1 MRMVVPWLL
10 AGAIALPLTGCTAQ
24 AQEGPPNMTGIT
36 SHPCVLVNAETLP
49 ELKAKCAA
57 DQPTRFGFR
66 TGDFWAEI
74 KRNADRLAAL
84 PPYRYA
90 VKIPG
95 EGGVILE
102 EWSYELSD
110 QTPPPHP
117 KSPNYPPWTAMF
129 QERDDSISTRLIHFS
144 FAYLVTGED
153 LYFQRAREIAL
164 HLTKWEQ
171 WTDASYGG
179 GRIKACL
186 DTGHCTYSM
195 AMFYDWCYERL
206 TEAERREVREALV
219 GKGIEPILGFVD
231 HYPPDTNGYAV
242 LLSGATLAA
251 LAIRPEDARG
261 GGYLTTCLEKTR
273 VSLDKGGKDGG
284 TFEGP
289 MYGTYLLD
297 SFALSFDA
305 LTAAR
310 VEHDLFEHPYLATMP
325 RYCLGLL
332 APDTKQIPCFSDGSP
347 GVAVPKLMSILAH
360 RGSKEAAY
368 YLQLIGY
375 LDPSAVYGVYDLIRF
390 DESKL
395 DPQPPAWNPSSV
407 FVDIGYASLRDGF
420 NAQAPSLFF
429 KSGPTT
435 NDIGH
440 NHYDHNAFVV
450 SYGGQWIV
458 PDRGYHDF
466 YVPARRKFSLG
477 SIGHCT
483 VVMDVDEAWMQD
495 TTVPSPGH
503 DQVNRAGGAITE
515 FFAGS
520 AFDYVKGEAAAPYN
534 KGDNVVLDQ
543 FDRRIVYVKP
553 HFFVLHDQLAA
564 PQPHAYSF
572 LLHSDGSGDIET
584 DGDGYRL
591 VRTQAQMFTRVLS
604 SVPTRSRVRTYPGAE
619 DYGPFLRVETEPT
632 AAATFTAFLCPQPYQ
647 NPEFLRNG
655 DFEQGMAGWHPRANE
670 DLPNH
675 KIVTDNPAQGQQ
687 CASIEGSGYY
697 YSDRFSLPAGTHVTA
712 RVKIRTGGTPA
723 DEGATMHLYFW
734 KGGSAFANVAAGPF
748 RSEAWTEQTISGTV
762 PEGTEQ
768 VSLALEYFAPGVGYF
783 DDVRIE
789 TDMEVPEPVTPQVTP
804 LGSNGLDVT
813 IGQERY
819 VVLCNTSGQAIE
831 AGGLRTDGVI
841 AVVGLGANGQPSRAF
856 IQGGTLVSWEGRD
869 LLRLSQTGT
878 AEVTLSDSHLVAQA
892 TSDVTPHAPL
902 PEQATLFFGRQADG
916 ATLNGRQ
923 AAIRTTREGVYLGTQ

>member
-1 MRMVVPWLL
+1 MMPRLLLLVPL
-10 AGAIALPLTGCTAQ
+10 ALTTLFLGCAAQ
-24 AQEGPPNMTGIT
+24 SQEAPPNMTGVT
-36 SHPCVLVNAETLP
+36 SHPCVLLNAETLTA
-49 ELKAKCAA
+49 LKTKCAA

-66 TGDFWAEI
+66 TSDFWADA
-74 KRNADRLAAL
+74 KAKADRLAAL
-84 PPYRYA
+84 PPYKYA

-95 EGGVILE
+95 EGGVVLE

-129 QERDDSISTRLIHFS
+129 QERDDSITTRLIHFS

-153 LYFQRAREIAL
+153 FYFAKAREIAL

-171 WTDASYGG
+171 WTDASYGS

-195 AMFYDWCYERL
+195 AMFYDWCYQRL
-206 TEAERREVREALV
+206 SEAERREVSEALV
-219 GKGIEPILGFVD
+219 SKGIEPILGYVD

-242 LLSGATLAA
+242 LLAGATLAA
-251 LAIRPEDARG
+251 LAIRPEDPRG
-261 GGYLTTCLEKTR
+261 GEFLTICLQKTR
-273 VSLDKGGKDGG
+273 VSLDRGGKDGG

-310 VEHDLFEHPYLATMP
+310 VEHDLFAHPYLATMP

-332 APDTKQIPCFSDGSP
+332 APDTKQIPCFSDGEP

-360 RGSKEAAY
+360 RGSTEAAY

-375 LDPSAVYGVYDLIRF
+375 LDASVVYGIYDFIRF

-395 DPQPPAWNPSSV
+395 DPQPPTWNPSSV

-435 NDIGH
+435 NNIGH

-450 SYGGQWIV
+450 SYGGQWLV
-458 PDRGYHDF
+458 PDRGYHDI

-483 VVMDVDEAWMQD
+483 VVLDVDEAWMQD

-534 KGDNVVLDQ
+534 QDDNVVLSR

-553 HFFVLHDQLAA
+553 HFFVIHDDLAA
-564 PQPHAYSF
+564 PEPHAYSF
-572 LLHSDGSGDIET
+572 LLHSGGSGGIEA
-584 DGDGYRL
+584 DGDGFRV

-604 SVPTRSRVRTYPGAE
+604 AATTRSQVQTYPGAE
-619 DYGPFLRVETEPT
+619 AYGPFLRVETEPT
-632 AAATFTAFLCPQPYQ
+632 AATTFTALLCPQPYQ
-647 NPEFLRNG
+647 NPKFLRNG
-655 DFEQGMAGWHPRANE
+655 DFEQGMAGWNPRGNE

-675 KIVTDNPAQGQQ
+675 KIVTAGAAEGEQ
-687 CASIEGSGYY
+687 CASIERSGYY
-697 YSDRFSLPAGTHVTA
+697 YSDRFGLPAGTNITA
-712 RVKIRTGGTPA
+712 RVKIRTEGTAA
-723 DEGATMHLYFW
+723 DDGATMHLYFW
-734 KGGSAFANVAAGPF
+734 KGGSAFANVYAGPF
-748 RSEAWTEQTISGTV
+748 RSDEWTEQTISGTV

-768 VSLALEYFAPGVGYF
+768 ISLALEYFAPGVAYF

-789 TDMEVPEPVTPQVTP
+789 TDVEVPEPVVPDIKP
-804 LGSNGLDVT
+804 LGSDALDVS
-813 IGQERY
+813 IGGERY
-819 VVLCNTSGQAIE
+819 VVVCGSAGQTAE
-831 AGGLRTDGVI
+831 AAGLRTDGLL
-841 AVVGLGANGQPSRAF
+841 AVVGLGANGQPARVF
-856 IQGGTLVSWEGRD
+856 VQGGTVVTWEGRD
-869 LLRLSQTGT
+869 LLRLPRPAT
-878 AEVTLSDSHLVAQA
+878 AEVTLRDGQAAAQV
-892 TSDVTPHAPL
+892 TEDVTPHAPL
-902 PEQATLFFGRQADG
+902 PEQAALFFGRQADG
-916 ATLNGRQ
+916 ATLNGKP
-923 AAIRTTREGVYLGTQ
+923 AEIRTTREGVDIGVQ